1 MRLSKKI
8 EFRNNMNFNSSTK
21 EKIQSKLNL
30 FSKNKLT
37 KNDIS
42 ANKLREKID
51 IIPQLNNNNT
61 TENNSINNSINNIEI
76 ASLNHS
82 NENSQKYI
90 VYNSY
95 KYNISNNNFITNT
108 NIINNLLS
116 LITNKNKIRKRK
128 ENNSFNYSFNI
139 NSRIKKK
146 GRNQSLYKNRITNSK
161 LTISKKNF
169 ITNNIS
175 SFKNLMNSSINK
187 SIKNHK
193 KFASNLNGFENSLR
207 NKLFNT
213 GKNRIKENELNKKI
227 QKAVLRI
234 NKVLPTKIKLNNKQK
249 IKKEKLNPK
258 KNINSKNYL
267 SINTNNTFSITHNK
281 KLNKNKNNSI
291 NNHSKNSINNNY
303 SIYKINK
310 FNDNKKQKE
319 TNLIIIFKDGKT
331 KRNILIKKPNKKNKN
346 LNENSKKLLSNI
358 TTPKKENDINIDS
371 KLSKSFLK
379 SNNTT
384 MINDEG
390 ILELDEVKDAI
401 IYYNL
406 NKELNK
412 DYLFEKFDYD
422 FFIKKMKKKYFKFF
436 IK

>member
-30 FSKNKLT
+30 FFKNKLI

-61 TENNSINNSINNIEI
+61 TENNSINNIINNIEI

-139 NSRIKKK
+139 YSCIKKK

-169 ITNNIS
+169 KTNNIS

-187 SIKNHK
+187 IIKNHK
-193 KFASNLNGFENSLR
+193 KFASNLNGFENSLT
-207 NKLFNT
+207 NKLFNI

-249 IKKEKLNPK
+249 IKKEKLNLK

-291 NNHSKNSINNNY
+291 NNHSKISINNNY

-331 KRNILIKKPNKKNKN
+331 KRNILIKKSNKKNKN

-379 SNNTT
+379 SNNTI

-390 ILELDEVKDAI
+390 IFEMEEVKDVI

-406 NKELNK
+406 NK
-412 DYLFEKFDYD
+412 
-422 FFIKKMKKKYFKFF
+422 
-436 IK
+436 

>member
-1 MRLSKKI
+1 M
-8 EFRNNMNFNSSTK
+8 
-21 EKIQSKLNL
+21 
-30 FSKNKLT
+30 
-37 KNDIS
+37 
-42 ANKLREKID
+42 
-51 IIPQLNNNNT
+51 
-61 TENNSINNSINNIEI
+61 
-76 ASLNHS
+76 
-82 NENSQKYI
+82 
-90 VYNSY
+90 
-95 KYNISNNNFITNT
+95 
-108 NIINNLLS
+108 
-116 LITNKNKIRKRK
+116 
-128 ENNSFNYSFNI
+128 
-139 NSRIKKK
+139 
-146 GRNQSLYKNRITNSK
+146 
-161 LTISKKNF
+161 
-169 ITNNIS
+169 
-175 SFKNLMNSSINK
+175 
-187 SIKNHK
+187 
-193 KFASNLNGFENSLR
+193 
-207 NKLFNT
+207 
-213 GKNRIKENELNKKI
+213 
-227 QKAVLRI
+227 
-234 NKVLPTKIKLNNKQK
+234 
-249 IKKEKLNPK
+249 K

-267 SINTNNTFSITHNK
+267 SINTNDTFSITHNK

-291 NNHSKNSINNNY
+291 NNHSKISINNNY

-310 FNDNKKQKE
+310 FSQNKKQKE

-358 TTPKKENDINIDS
+358 TTPKKENDINMDS

>member
-1 MRLSKKI
+1 
-8 EFRNNMNFNSSTK
+8 
-21 EKIQSKLNL
+21 
-30 FSKNKLT
+30 
-37 KNDIS
+37 
-42 ANKLREKID
+42 
-51 IIPQLNNNNT
+51 
-61 TENNSINNSINNIEI
+61 
-76 ASLNHS
+76 
-82 NENSQKYI
+82 
-90 VYNSY
+90 
-95 KYNISNNNFITNT
+95 
-108 NIINNLLS
+108 
-116 LITNKNKIRKRK
+116 
-128 ENNSFNYSFNI
+128 
-139 NSRIKKK
+139 
-146 GRNQSLYKNRITNSK
+146 
-161 LTISKKNF
+161 
-169 ITNNIS
+169 
-175 SFKNLMNSSINK
+175 MNSSINK
-187 SIKNHK
+187 IIKNHK
-193 KFASNLNGFENSLR
+193 KFASNLNGFENSLT
-207 NKLFNT
+207 NKLFNI

-249 IKKEKLNPK
+249 IKKEKLNLK

-281 KLNKNKNNSI
+281 KSNKNKNNSI

-310 FNDNKKQKE
+310 FSQNKKQKE

-390 ILELDEVKDAI
+390 ILELDEVKDVI

>member
-8 EFRNNMNFNSSTK
+8 EFRNKINFNSSTK

-30 FSKNKLT
+30 FSKNKLI

-61 TENNSINNSINNIEI
+61 TENNSINNIINNIEI

-169 ITNNIS
+169 KTNNIS

-187 SIKNHK
+187 IIKNHK
-193 KFASNLNGFENSLR
+193 KFASYLNGFENSFT
-207 NKLFNT
+207 NKLFNI

-249 IKKEKLNPK
+249 IKKEKLNLK

-281 KLNKNKNNSI
+281 KSNKNKNNSI
-291 NNHSKNSINNNY
+291 NNHSKISINNNY

-390 ILELDEVKDAI
+390 IFEMEEVKDVI